1 MTTPDLSTPTLSG
14 FIAWTRAVMGIPT
27 TAIADNDPGY
37 QIAFDVAMDLVPQ
50 DFAGVAPTIYT
61 LTVYNWGGSQLLQ
74 SQPDMNG
81 STFFADARTAFNI
94 NSFVAGVV
102 DSANDV
108 STGEHLTV
116 GKGLSNLQ
124 LIDLQRIKDPY
135 GRQALAYMQSIG
147 TLWGLT

>member
-1 MTTPDLSTPTLSG
+1 MTTPDYSQPTLVG
-14 FIAWTRAVMGIPT
+14 FIAWTRAVMGISTLVMPDDD
-27 TAIADNDPGY
+27 AGFV
-37 QIAFDVAMDLVPQ
+37 IAFNVAQEMVPYDLAVTPN
-50 DFAGVAPTIYT
+50 IYT
-61 LTVYNWGGSQLLQ
+61 LTIYNWAGSQLLQ
-74 SQPDMNG
+74 FQQDVSGQ
-81 STFFADARTAFNI
+81 SFFADARAAYGI

-108 STGEHLTV
+108 STGEHLTI
-116 GKGLSNLQ
+116 GKGLQNLQ

>member
-1 MTTPDLSTPTLSG
+1 MADTYQTPSLAG

-27 TAIADNDPGY
+27 TAIPDNDPGY
-37 QIAFDVAMDLVPQ
+37 AISYEVALEVVPQ
-50 DFAGVAPTIYT
+50 DFAGVAPSIYT
-61 LTVYNWGGSQLLQ
+61 LTVYNWGGSQLIQ
-74 SQPDMNG
+74 YQQDIVG
-81 STFFADARTAFNI
+81 QTFFADARAAYNI

-108 STGEHLTV
+108 STGEHLVV
-116 GKGLSNLQ
+116 GKGLQNLQ
-124 LIDLQRIKDPY
+124 LIDLQKLKDPY